1 MNRDAQRI
9 KDVLDRKQRICTHEF
24 DPATNAFI
32 EQLNKDIQK
41 TIQEKYPYIDV
52 HSWDEENKDTAAAQV
67 RMLQSVRLKGYAFD
81 SLVLRYE
88 KARDAQMRYEQIE
101 ERKKGGDGSRA
112 KSRADRDKMRFIQI
126 LDDVIGDHD

>member
-1 MNRDAQRI
+1 MNRDAQKI
-9 KDVLDRKQRICTHEF
+9 KDVLEKKQRICTHEF
-24 DPATNAFI
+24 DPATKALI

-41 TIQEKYPYIDV
+41 TIQEKYPYINV
-52 HSWDEENKDTAAAQV
+52 RSWDEENKDTAAAQV

-101 ERKKGGDGSRA
+101 ERKEGGDGSRA
-112 KSRADRDKMRFIQI
+112 KARADRDKMRFIQI

>member
-24 DPATNAFI
+24 DPTTNAFI
-32 EQLNKDIQK
+32 EQLNKDIKK
-41 TIQEKYPYIDV
+41 TIQEKYPYVDV
-52 HSWDEENKDTAAAQV
+52 RSWDEDNKDTAAAQE
-67 RMLQSVRLKGYAFD
+67 RMLQMVRLKGYAFD
-81 SLVLRYE
+81 SLVFRYE
-88 KARDAQMRYEQIE
+88 KARDEQMRYEQIE

>member
-9 KDVLDRKQRICTHEF
+9 KDVLERKQRVCTHEF

-41 TIQEKYPYIDV
+41 TIQEKYPYVDV
-52 HSWDEENKDTAAAQV
+52 RSWDEDNKDTAAAQE
-67 RMLQSVRLKGYAFD
+67 RMLQMVRLKGYAFD
-81 SLVLRYE
+81 SLVFRYE

-101 ERKKGGDGSRA
+101 ERKEGGDGSRA

>member
-1 MNRDAQRI
+1 MDRDAQKI
-9 KDVLDRKQRICTHEF
+9 KDVLEKKQRICTHEF
-24 DPATNAFI
+24 DPTTNVFI

-41 TIQEKYPYIDV
+41 TIQEKYPYVDV
-52 HSWDEENKDTAAAQV
+52 RSWDEDNKDTAAAQE
-67 RMLQSVRLKGYAFD
+67 RMLQMVRLKGYAFD
-81 SLVLRYE
+81 SLVFRYE
-88 KARDAQMRYEQIE
+88 KARDEQMRYEQIE

>member
-52 HSWDEENKDTAAAQV
+52 HSWDEENKDIAAAQI

>member
-24 DPATNAFI
+24 DPDTNAFI

-101 ERKKGGDGSRA
+101 EHKKGGDGSRA
-112 KSRADRDKMRFIQI
+112 KARADRDKMRFIQI

>member
-52 HSWDEENKDTAAAQV
+52 HSWDEENKDTAAAQE
-67 RMLQSVRLKGYAFD
+67 RMLQMVRLKGYAFD
-81 SLVLRYE
+81 SLVFRYE
-88 KARDAQMRYEQIE
+88 KARDEQMRQGGGG

>member
-24 DPATNAFI
+24 DPTTKALI
-32 EQLNKDIQK
+32 EEINKDIKQMIK
-41 TIQEKYPYIDV
+41 EKYPYIDV
-52 HSWDEENKDTAAAQV
+52 LDFDKKNMDTAAAQE
-67 RMLQSVRLKGYAFD
+67 RMLQMVRLKGYAFD
-81 SLVLRYE
+81 SLVFRYE
-88 KARDAQMRYEQIE
+88 KARDEQMRYEQIE

>member
-1 MNRDAQRI
+1 MNRDAQKI
-9 KDVLDRKQRICTHEF
+9 KEVLERKQRLCTHEF

-41 TIQEKYPYIDV
+41 TIQEKYPYVDV
-52 HSWDEENKDTAAAQV
+52 LNWDEENKDTAAAQV

-81 SLVLRYE
+81 SLVFRYE
-88 KARDAQMRYEQIE
+88 KARDEQMRYEQIE

-112 KSRADRDKMRFIQI
+112 KSRAERDKLRFIQI

>member
-52 HSWDEENKDTAAAQV
+52 HNWDEENKDTAAAKE
-67 RMLQSVRLKGYAFD
+67 RMLQMVRLKGYAFD
-81 SLVLRYE
+81 SLVFRYE
-88 KARDAQMRYEQIE
+88 KARDEQMRYEQIE

>member
-52 HSWDEENKDTAAAQV
+52 HSWDEENKDTAAAQE
-67 RMLQSVRLKGYAFD
+67 RMLQMVRLKGYAFD
-81 SLVLRYE
+81 SLVFRYE
-88 KARDAQMRYEQIE
+88 KARDEQMRYEQIE

>member
-81 SLVLRYE
+81 SLVFRYE
-88 KARDAQMRYEQIE
+88 KARDEQMRYEQIE